1 MKVLIIGGVAAGM
14 SCAARLRRLD
24 EQARIVVFEKDEYVS
39 FANCGL
45 PYHIGGVI
53 RDRERLLV
61 QTPESLKASLNLDV
75 RVLSE
80 VTAIDRA
87 AKKVTVRET
96 RSGRTYEEAY
106 DKLVLAPGARSLRPP
121 LPGLEHPA
129 IFELRN
135 MADMDRILARIGS
148 GARRAVVMGGYI
160 GIEAAENL
168 HLRGLDVTVVEKM
181 PQLMGPLDP
190 EMAQFLQEELER
202 HNVHVRTGCGV
213 TGFQDHN
220 GAVVVKLESGEKLEA
235 DLVVFA
241 LGSLPNTTLARAAG
255 LQLGALGGIAVDEHM
270 QTADPDI
277 YAGGDAVE
285 SMEFVSG
292 KPAYIPMAGP
302 ANRQGRI
309 IADNLCGR
317 DSRYRATQG
326 TAVLKVFDLTV
337 AMTGLNE
344 KALRKTVTPYRKVL
358 LSPSGHAG
366 YYPGTAPMRFKL
378 LFSPDG
384 HRLLGAQI
392 VGRDGVDKRID
403 VIATAMRGNLGVW
416 DLEHL
421 ELAYAP
427 PFGSAKDPVNMAGF
441 MACNLLRGDVDLWYA
456 DEFRNLPLGAVL
468 LDVRGPSEFSDW
480 HIPSAVNLPVG
491 QLRAK
496 HATLDKSR
504 TYYIY
509 CKVGLRSYLAYRILK
524 QLGFQVKTLSGGTDF
539 FCACFPEPEHGGR
552 NSATPQD
559 AGNLPQGSQSSPL
572 QVETKN
578 EEPGTTN
585 MHAPCN
591 CPSPSTAK
599 TIMLDCM
606 GLQCP
611 GPMMRLKETIAV
623 AAVGD
628 GVEISASDPGFA
640 RDLAAWCRAT
650 GHELV
655 ETHPIPSGTCA
666 RVRKAAPVVAA
677 APASAAPSGHHKK
690 TFVVFSGDLDRVM
703 AAFVLANGALAMGDE
718 VTLFFTFWGLSAIR
732 KEQAVATSGKGL
744 LDRMFGWMLPR
755 GLGRLT
761 LSKMHMAG
769 MGTAMMKHV
778 MAKKQV
784 ASPQEL
790 LASARK
796 QGLKLVACSM
806 SMDVMGLRPEEL
818 LDGVEIGGAATFLA
832 EADESNV
839 TLFV

>member
-1 MKVLIIGGVAAGM
+1 MKIVIVGGVATGM

-24 EQARIVVFEKDEYVS
+24 EHAQIVVFERGEYVS

-45 PYHIGGVI
+45 PYHMGGVI

-75 RVLSE
+75 RVFTE
-80 VTAIDRA
+80 VTAVERT
-87 AKKVTVRET
+87 AKKVTVRDVRT
-96 RSGRTYEEAY
+96 NRTYEEAY

-121 LPGLEHPA
+121 LPGLDHPA
-129 IFELRN
+129 IFELRSIS
-135 MADMDRILARIGS
+135 DMDRILARMGT

-168 HLRGLDVTVVEKM
+168 RLRGLEVTVVEKM

-190 EMAQFLQEELER
+190 EMARFLQEELER
-202 HNVHVRTGCGV
+202 HGVRVWTGCGV
-213 TGFQDHN
+213 TGFQDRN
-220 GAVVVKLESGEKLEA
+220 GEVMVQTEHGAIES
-235 DLVVFA
+235 DLVIFA
-241 LGSLPNTTLARAAG
+241 LGSLPNADLGKAAG
-255 LQLGALGGIAVDEHM
+255 LQLGAFGGIVVNEQM
-270 QTADPDI
+270 QTSDPEI

-285 SMEFVSG
+285 TQDFVSG
-292 KPAYIPMAGP
+292 RATYIPMAGP

-344 KALRKTVTPYRKVL
+344 KALHKAGLTYRKVY

-378 LFSPDG
+378 LFTPDG
-384 HRLLGAQI
+384 KRILGAQI

-427 PFGSAKDPVNMAGF
+427 PYGSAKDAVNMAGF
-441 MACNLLRGDVDLWYA
+441 AACNLLRGDVELWYA
-456 DEFRNLPLGAVL
+456 EEFDQLPPGAVL
-468 LDVRGPSEFSDW
+468 LDVRGPSEFADG
-480 HIPSAVNLPVG
+480 HIPGAVNLPVG
-491 QLRAK
+491 QLRAG
-496 HATLDKSR
+496 HGTLDKSR
-504 TYYIY
+504 AYYVY

-524 QLGFQVKTLSGGTDF
+524 QHGFQAKTLSGGTDF
-539 FCACFPEPEHGGR
+539 FPTS
-552 NSATPQD
+552 SATPAD
-559 AGNLPQGSQSSPL
+559 TGCTPQGSPLQSSAR
-572 QVETKN
+572 QNKQNMQTNN
-578 EEPGTTN
+578 EESEIRTVG
-585 MHAPCN
+585 
-591 CPSPSTAK
+591 
-599 TIMLDCM
+599 LDCM

-611 GPMMRLKETIAV
+611 GPMMRLRETITTLKP
-623 AAVGD
+623 GD
-628 GVEISASDPGFA
+628 VVDISASDPGFPS
-640 RDLAAWCRAT
+640 DLAAWCRST
-650 GHELV
+650 GNQLV
-655 ETHPIPSGTCA
+655 ESHPIPSGICA
-666 RVRKAAPVVAA
+666 RIRKAVPPVAA
-677 APASAAPSGHHKK
+677 AARAPAGRRKK
-690 TFVVFSGDLDRVM
+690 TFVVFSGDLDRVL
-703 AAFVLANGALAMGDE
+703 AALVLANGALSMGDD

-732 KEQAVATSGKGL
+732 REQAVATTGKGL
-744 LDRMFGWMLPR
+744 IDHMFGWMLPR
-755 GLGRLT
+755 GLSRLT

-778 MAKKQV
+778 MAAKQV

-790 LASARK
+790 LASARN

-818 LDGVEIGGAATFLA
+818 LDGVEIGGAASFLA